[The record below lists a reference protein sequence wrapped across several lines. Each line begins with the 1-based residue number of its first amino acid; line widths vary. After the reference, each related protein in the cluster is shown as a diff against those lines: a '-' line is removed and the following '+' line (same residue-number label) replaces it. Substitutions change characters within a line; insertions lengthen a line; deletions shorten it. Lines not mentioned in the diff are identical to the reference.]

1 MTEPVIEE
9 AAPGADIPPG
19 ARAIVLPVMAI
30 EGMDTADGRYLEPG
44 AISHRALPITLF
56 AQVRTPDGGDG
67 HDNAYIVGAV
77 TEMVRRPGPEVIQ
90 KSTGLPFPEGTFV
103 WSGTKAWMYEDVPSA
118 PDKSAF
124 ELVRDRALSGNS
136 IDLSDVVAAYEF
148 APGEEDDPNAQ
159 PVRVRMQRG
168 VIAATTLVG
177 QPAFPD
183 AYVELDGE
191 LMVPE
196 EGQTLTASA
205 ISWRSQEL
213 GDDCAACMAGVVLA
227 AEETVPDGEAPP
239 VRRDGMI
246 ALVPAEPDALTVDG
260 GDPADQLHLT
270 LAYLGDDVAAWP
282 DGYTEAVHEVIAEL
296 TAGPSSDM
304 EPVSSFG
311 SARPLTA
318 NIFSHAV
325 FNPDGVKHSPATVYL
340 FDGDGDR
347 MEIEDLAHQ
356 VQNRLRD
363 KLGEIDFPKQHTPYV
378 PHVTAGYGVPVD
390 SLSYTGPV
398 TFTHVRV
405 ALGGQVTDYPLGD
418 VEGDGGQALVAAAL
432 PVLPSAAF
440 AIPEPDRYT
449 APFITE
455 PDENGYRYYLGHIAE
470 WGTCHIGFA
479 DRCVQPPRSQSN
491 YTYFHTGMVRTDQG
505 DLTTGVITFNRR
517 DQLRGGHAAD
527 NLSARD
533 AVAYYDNTAWV
544 GADVRIVNGKYG
556 PWACGVVRRDLSSD
570 DLHSLRATG
579 PSGDWRRIRGSLDL
593 VSVLHV
599 NTQGY
604 LSVRGLVASGEQISL
619 VASAPAPA
627 EVEDT
632 YTADGM
638 LAEFEQVRAWFM
650 AEQVEEARQRLEAML
665 PALAEIDLAAA
676 QHEAETDLTVL
687 LNGAVLAKLAG
698 KENHLPPYIKR
709 IAKHLKSKGM
719 DESRAIA
726 TAWNAAK
733 KMCATGDT
741 NWPGHQEVN
750 AGSRA
755 EACAAVATI
764 GK

>member
-1 MTEPVIEE
+1 MTAPVIEE
-9 AAPGADIPPG
+9 AAPPADIPAG
-19 ARAIVLPVMAI
+19 AHAIVLPVMAI
-30 EGMDTADGRYLEPG
+30 EGMDTADGRYLEVG

-77 TEMVRRPGPEVIQ
+77 TEMARRPGPEVIQ
-90 KSTGLPFPEGTFV
+90 KTTGLPFPEGTFV
-103 WSGTKAWMYEDVPSA
+103 WSGRAWIYDDVPSA

-148 APGEEDDPNAQ
+148 APEDEGDPDAR
-159 PVRVRMQRG
+159 PIRVRMQQG

-191 LMVPE
+191 LLVPE
-196 EGQTLTASA
+196 GGQALTASA

-213 GDDCAACMAGVVLA
+213 GDDCAACMAGVSLA

-246 ALVPAEPDALTVDG
+246 ALVPAAPDALTVDG

-282 DGYTEAVHEVIAEL
+282 ESYVGEVHRIISTMSGAQHAEE
-296 TAGPSSDM
+296 G
-304 EPVSSFG
+304 EPVPQFST
-311 SARPLTA
+311 ARPLTA
-318 NIFSHAV
+318 NVFSHAV
-325 FNPDGVKHSPATVYL
+325 FNPNGDNGRDPATVYL
-340 FDGDGDR
+340 FDGDADR
-347 MEIEDLAHQ
+347 FEIEDLAHH

-363 KLGEIDFPKQHTPYV
+363 ALGEIDFPEQHKPWV
-378 PHVTAGYGVPVD
+378 PHLTAGYGVPVD
-390 SLSYTGPV
+390 GLTYTGPV
-398 TFTHVRV
+398 TFDRVRV
-405 ALGGQVTDYPLGD
+405 ALGGEITDYPLG
-418 VEGDGGQALVAAAL
+418 GDGLALVASAL

-440 AIPEPDRYT
+440 AIPEPDHYV
-449 APFITE
+449 APHVTE
-455 PDENGYRYYLGHIAE
+455 PDASGWRYYVGHIAQ
-470 WGTCHIGFA
+470 WGACHIGFA
-479 DRCVQPPRSQSN
+479 DRCVNPPRSKSN

-505 DLTTGVITFNRR
+505 DLLTGVVTFNRR
-517 DQLRGGHAAD
+517 DQVRGGHARND
-527 NLSARD
+527 LSAVD
-533 AVAYYDNTAWV
+533 TVAFYDNTSWV
-544 GADVRIVNGKYG
+544 GADVRVVDGKHG

-570 DLHSLRATG
+570 DLHALRASG
-579 PSGDWRRIRGSLDL
+579 PSGDWRRIQGSLDL

-604 LSVRGLVASGEQISL
+604 LSVQGLVASGEQISL
-619 VASAPAPA
+619 VASAPAREYA
-627 EVEDT
+627 
-632 YTADGM
+632 ADPV
-638 LAEFEQVRAWFM
+638 LADM
-650 AEQVEEARQRLEAML
+650 
-665 PALAEIDLAAA
+665 PPLAEIQTWWLGERMREERARLD
-676 QHEAETDLTVL
+676 
-687 LNGAVLAKLAG
+687 AVLPAFAEESIPESQWAAEVDLLLALEG
-698 KENHLPPYIKR
+698 ATLGALADNHLPPYIKR
-709 IAKHLKSKGM
+709 IAKHLKAKGM
-719 DESRAIA
+719 EQSRAIA

-741 NWPGHQEVN
+741 NWPGSQEVN

>member
-1 MTEPVIEE
+1 VTAPVIEE
-9 AAPGADIPPG
+9 AAPSVDMPQGAH
-19 ARAIVLPVMAI
+19 AINLPVMAI
-30 EGMDTADGRYLEPG
+30 EGLDTADGRYLEVG

-77 TEMVRRPGPEVIQ
+77 TEMTRRPGPEVIQ
-90 KSTGLPFPEGTFV
+90 KTTGQPFPEGTFV
-103 WSGTKAWMYEDVPSA
+103 WSGKAWMYDDVPSA

-136 IDLSDVVAAYEF
+136 IDLSDVVAAYEY
-148 APGEEDDPNAQ
+148 APEDEGDPDAR

-191 LMVPE
+191 LLVPDG
-196 EGQTLTASA
+196 GQALTASA

-213 GDDCAACMAGVVLA
+213 GDDCAACMAGVSLA
-227 AEETVPDGEAPP
+227 AEQTVPDGEAPP

-270 LAYLGDDVAAWP
+270 LAYLGDDVASWP
-282 DGYTEAVHEVIAEL
+282 ESYISEVHAVVAEL
-296 TAGPSSDM
+296 VGGQHAEDG
-304 EPVSSFG
+304 EPVPAFG
-311 SARPLTA
+311 PARPLVG
-318 NIFSHAV
+318 NVFSHAV
-325 FNPDGVKHSPATVYL
+325 FNPNSDNGRNPATVYL
-340 FDGDGDR
+340 FDGDADR
-347 MEIEDLAHQ
+347 FEMEDLARQ

-363 KLGEIDFPKQHTPYV
+363 KLGEIDFPEQHNPWV
-378 PHVTAGYGVPVD
+378 PHLTAGYGVPVD
-390 SLSYTGPV
+390 GLTYTGPV
-398 TFTHVRV
+398 TFDRVRV
-405 ALGGQVTDYPLGD
+405 ALGGEVTDYPLG
-418 VEGDGGQALVAAAL
+418 GDGLALVASAL

-440 AIPEPDRYT
+440 SIPEPDHYV
-449 APFITE
+449 APHITE
-455 PDENGYRYYLGHIAE
+455 PDANGWRYYVGHIAQ
-470 WGTCHIGFA
+470 WGACHIGFA
-479 DRCVQPPRSQSN
+479 DRCVNPPRSRSN

-505 DLTTGVITFNRR
+505 DLLTGVVTFNRR
-517 DQLRGGHAAD
+517 DQVRGGHARND
-527 NLSARD
+527 LSAVD
-533 AVAYYDNTAWV
+533 TVAFYDNTSWV
-544 GADVRIVNGKYG
+544 GADVRVVDGKYG
-556 PWACGVVRRDLSSD
+556 PWACGVVRRDLSAD
-570 DLHSLRATG
+570 DLHALRASG
-579 PSGDWRRIRGSLDL
+579 PSGDWRRIQGSLDL

-604 LSVRGLVASGEQISL
+604 LSVQGLVASGQQISL
-619 VASAPAPA
+619 VASAPAA
-627 EVEDT
+627 EVAQASDWS
-632 YTADGM
+632 A
-638 LAEFEQVRAWFM
+638 AELSEQAEWRAWRLEQQM
-650 AEQVEEARQRLEAML
+650 AEARAR
-665 PALAEIDLAAA
+665 LAAA
-676 QHEAETDLTVL
+676 SPAPNEADVRELQWAAEVDLLQALEAATISS
-687 LNGAVLAKLAG
+687 LAD
-698 KENHLPPYIKR
+698 NHLPPYIKR
-709 IAKHLKSKGM
+709 IANHLKKKGM
-719 DESRAIA
+719 DQSRAIA